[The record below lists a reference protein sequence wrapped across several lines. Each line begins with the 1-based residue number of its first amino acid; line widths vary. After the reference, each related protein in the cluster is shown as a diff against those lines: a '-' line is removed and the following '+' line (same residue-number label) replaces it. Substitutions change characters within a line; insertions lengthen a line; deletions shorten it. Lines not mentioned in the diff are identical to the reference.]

1 MATVTTKKYEKM
13 CSQKTH
19 KKKKEKRNQ
28 KLLLLHSI
36 KTKNV

>member
-19 KKKKEKRNQ
+19 KKKEGKK
-28 KLLLLHSI
+28 KSKI
-36 KTKNV
+36 VVAA